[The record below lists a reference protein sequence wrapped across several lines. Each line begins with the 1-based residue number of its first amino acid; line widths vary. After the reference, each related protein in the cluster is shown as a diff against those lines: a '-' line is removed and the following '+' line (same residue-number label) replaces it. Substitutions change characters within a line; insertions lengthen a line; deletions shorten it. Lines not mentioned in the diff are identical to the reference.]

1 MSLAQ
6 RLNRGQMKKLF
17 ITSVAALLL
26 ATGTAHAGS
35 FFENYASETDTCFV
49 VTKTPDGFL
58 AVRAKPDAK
67 TELFAALR
75 PGYPLI
81 ASPDSQFLEGDEV
94 RRYKNWTKWV
104 RVRGWFADED
114 AEPSFG
120 WVYGK
125 YLKKVP
131 CTSQVPFV
139 APGQLPTVG
148 NPNPK

>member
-1 MSLAQ
+1 MKRALA
-6 RLNRGQMKKLF
+6 LSTIAGCVVL
-17 ITSVAALLL
+17 SVLCAAP
-26 ATGTAHAGS
+26 GAHAGS

-131 CTSQVPFV
+131 YTSQVPFV